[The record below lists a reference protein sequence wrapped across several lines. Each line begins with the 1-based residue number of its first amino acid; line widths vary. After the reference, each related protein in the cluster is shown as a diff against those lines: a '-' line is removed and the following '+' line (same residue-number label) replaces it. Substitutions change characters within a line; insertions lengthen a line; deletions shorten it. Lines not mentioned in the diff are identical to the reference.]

1 MVVAHLVEQLLPPPE
16 ISSLNPIIAKKI
28 STNSNITIEKDENK
42 EKEPGMANLKKNVQ
56 LLKAID
62 VTITEL

>member
-1 MVVAHLVEQLLPPPE
+1 MVVAHLVEQLLPIPE
-16 ISSLNPIIAKKI
+16 IRDSNPNIGKI
-28 STNSNITIEKDENK
+28 LSTNSHCTIEKDENK
-42 EKEPGMANLKKNVQ
+42 EKEPGMANLKKNVH